1 MPDDEIDISAEI
13 VGSDEEPVMTE
24 GVEEI
29 PVEEPVQEVP
39 VEEPVPEYVP
49 EPEPTPE
56 PVEEVVYEEPEP
68 IPQAG
73 PKTMNRWIV
82 VVGAL
87 LIQLALGAIYSWS
100 VFTPILTG
108 DGFRFTTTQTQMIF
122 SAGLVVF
129 ALVMVKAGK
138 LQVDWGPKKVALTG
152 AVLLGLGYILA
163 SFVGNSFIGMF
174 ITIGIIG
181 GAGIGMAYV
190 VPIAVGMKWFPD
202 KKGLVSGLAVAGFG
216 FGATIWVKLAG
227 SWGNLIADL
236 GIHQTFFIYGII
248 FFIMVFIG
256 ALTVVNPP
264 AGYSPAGYTP
274 PEQMAGGKKE
284 YNYTPKKLF
293 RTRAA
298 KKQFYMIWSM
308 FIFGAL
314 AGLMVIGVIKLFGI
328 DALVNTGNYTLAEAS
343 AIAGTAMAVFYA
355 IFNGIGR
362 IVWGIIADKIGTKK
376 SLMAMFSFQAL
387 MMALIFGMGGNEYT
401 LYVAA
406 ALIGFNFGGN
416 FSLFPTTT
424 AEFFGSK
431 TVGQNYGFVF
441 TAYGVGGVVGPMM
454 AGYFKDSAGGV
465 EGWAPAF
472 MIAAVLCAVA
482 VILAYMLKVP
492 PAPKRRRK

>member
-1 MPDDEIDISAEI
+1 MPDENDISAEI
-13 VGSDEEPVMTE
+13 VAPEEEPFMNE
-24 GVEEI
+24 GVEET
-29 PVEEPVQEVP
+29 PVED
-39 VEEPVPEYVP
+39 YS

-56 PVEEVVYEEPEP
+56 PKPV
-68 IPQAG
+68 QSG

-100 VFTPILTG
+100 VFTKPLQA
-108 DGFRFTTTQTQMIF
+108 DYRFTTTETQMIF
-122 SAGLVVF
+122 SAGLVTF
-129 ALVMVKAGK
+129 ALVMVYAGKYQLKAGPRK
-138 LQVDWGPKKVALTG
+138 TALIG

-163 SFVGNSFIGMF
+163 SLVGGSFLFML

-227 SWGNLIADL
+227 SWGNLISDL
-236 GIHQTFFIYGII
+236 GIHTTFFIYGII
-248 FFIMVFIG
+248 FFVMVFIG
-256 ALTVVNPP
+256 ALTMLNPP
-264 AGYSPAGYTP
+264 EGYSPAGWAP
-274 PEQMAGGKKE
+274 PAPKKGGPSH

-293 RTRAA
+293 RTKKA
-298 KKQFYMIWSM
+298 KRQFYMIWAM

-314 AGLMVIGVIKLFGI
+314 AGLMVIGIIALFGS
-328 DALVNTGNYTLAEAS
+328 DALVDSGNYTEAQAV

-362 IVWGIIADKIGTKK
+362 IVWGYVADKIGTKK
-376 SLMAMFSFQAL
+376 SLMAMFAFQAL
-387 MMALIFGMGGNEYT
+387 MMFLVFQLGRNEYT
-401 LYVAA
+401 LYAAA

-424 AEFFGSK
+424 AEFFGAK
-431 TVGQNYGFVF
+431 TVGQNYGYMF
-441 TAYGVGGVVGPMM
+441 TAYGVGGVVGPLM
-454 AGYFKDSAGGV
+454 AGYFKDSAGSV
-465 EGWAPAF
+465 EGWYPAF
-472 MIAAVLCAVA
+472 IIAGILCVIA
-482 VILAYMLKVP
+482 VILALMLKVP
-492 PAPKRRRK
+492 PAPKRRRKKLQ